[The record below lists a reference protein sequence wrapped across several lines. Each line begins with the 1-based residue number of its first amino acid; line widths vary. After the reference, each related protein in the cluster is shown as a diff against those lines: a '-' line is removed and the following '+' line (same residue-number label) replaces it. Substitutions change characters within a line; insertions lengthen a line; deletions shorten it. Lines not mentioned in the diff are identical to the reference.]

1 MVRRHDKIR
10 QRHLRRSARKDRG
23 KLANDA
29 AGTEDRQQIEL
40 RRSRSSGTLVGQIED
55 VALARSLDGAVRRV
69 DKVGDVARMPVVAA
83 CLPRVFVHA
92 LLDSRPFALIGHEEA
107 VQIKVKPILHCG
119 AVDFGDQT
127 AGAGQRNCIE
137 ADRSPSALSSSGV
150 RRECL
155 PRPPHTL
162 DAEFTAE
169 RSEPALEGADDARGD
184 AG

>member
-137 ADRSPSALSSSGV
+137 ADAVSERVQFIGRAARMPAAAAA
-150 RRECL
+150 
-155 PRPPHTL
+155 HM
-162 DAEFTAE
+162 DAEFSTQG
-169 RSEPALEGADDARGD
+169 SEPALEGADDARGD